1 MMSTCEFNA
10 IATIGGE
17 MYKKNASQGIVDV
30 YKLFHTSLTVEL
42 CWNLNIIL
50 MSFFNS
56 DFSRNV
62 VSLVVEKH
70 AEPIFSSIVI
80 VALLQITVGYC
91 IARYYV
97 VYLPYNF
104 YGLINIWSLLS
115 ITTNFM
121 MFFLLIVLIV
131 SLTLPFSL

>member
-50 MSFFNS
+50 MS
-56 DFSRNV
+56 
-62 VSLVVEKH
+62 
-70 AEPIFSSIVI
+70 IFQLRLFLAMWSAWWLKNMQS
-80 VALLQITVGYC
+80 
-91 IARYYV
+91 
-97 VYLPYNF
+97 PY
-104 YGLINIWSLLS
+104 
-115 ITTNFM
+115 
-121 MFFLLIVLIV
+121 FLLL
-131 SLTLPFSL
+131 